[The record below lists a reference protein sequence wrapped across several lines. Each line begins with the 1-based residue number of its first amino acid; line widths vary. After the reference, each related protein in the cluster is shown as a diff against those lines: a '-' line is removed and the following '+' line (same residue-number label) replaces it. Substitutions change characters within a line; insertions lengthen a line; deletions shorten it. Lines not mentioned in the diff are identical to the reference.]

1 MIPVA
6 EYFTLHLRELR
17 QRLLWSLLAVIG
29 ASLIA
34 YLFAEQL
41 TAFFMAPLF
50 QAHPALQ
57 TLVYTNLTE
66 AFVSYLKVALLVGV
80 MASFPVCCYQGW
92 MFVSPG
98 LHEHERGLALRVV
111 GWASLLFAGGAA
123 FAYFIVLPAA
133 LSFFMSFAGEMLE
146 PLPKLDYYL
155 TFVARLSLAFA
166 LAFEIPFLMVAA
178 VKVGLAAEGYFAANR
193 WVYYLG
199 ILMLAFLLAGG
210 DFVATGMAALPLFGL
225 YEAGLLFI
233 RFSGISGGKGD
244 MAG

>member
-1 MIPVA
+1 MTPVA

-17 QRLLWSLLAVIG
+17 QRLLVSLLAVCG

-50 QAHPALQ
+50 HAQPALR

-66 AFVSYLKVALLVGV
+66 AFVSYLHVALLVGV
-80 MASFPVCCYQGW
+80 LASFPVCCYQGW

-98 LHEHERGLALRVV
+98 LHPHERRLATRVV
-111 GWASLLFAGGAA
+111 CWAGLLFVAGVA
-123 FAYFIVLPAA
+123 FGYFIILPAA
-133 LSFFMSFAGEMLE
+133 LSFFMSSAGEMLE

-155 TFVARLSLAFA
+155 AFVARLSLAFG
-166 LAFEIPFLMVAA
+166 LAFEIPFLLVAA
-178 VKVGLAAEGYFAANR
+178 VKVELASERYFVAKR
-193 WVYYLG
+193 WAYYLG

-210 DFVATGMAALPLFGL
+210 DLVAAGMAAAPLFAL

-233 RFSGISGGKGD
+233 RFSGSNGGKGQV
-244 MAG
+244 AG